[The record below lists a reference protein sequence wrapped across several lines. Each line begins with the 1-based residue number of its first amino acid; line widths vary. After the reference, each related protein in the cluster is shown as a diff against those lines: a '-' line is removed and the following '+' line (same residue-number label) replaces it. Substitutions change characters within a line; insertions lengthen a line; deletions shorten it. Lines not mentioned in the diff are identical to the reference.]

1 MKLFI
6 PILILLLFP
15 GCQNKPDSRSSS
27 QTRTETEL
35 IDLNRS
41 LITQD
46 RAVITDYISKSELP
60 FSETNTGL
68 WYSVLAEGIGD
79 TVNTGDNV
87 TYDYEC
93 TLLNGKICYSGSQ
106 TIRVGYTGAESG
118 VTEGLHLM
126 QEGSDFVF
134 IIPPYLAYGHTG
146 DGDRIPGR
154 AIIVYRIRVKDIS

>member
-6 PILILLLFP
+6 PILTLLLLP

-27 QTRTETEL
+27 QSRTETEL
-35 IDLNRS
+35 IDLNKS

-46 RAVITDYISKSELP
+46 RAVIAEYIGRNELS
-60 FSETNTGL
+60 FRETNTGL
-68 WYSVLAEGIGD
+68 WYSVLAEGTGD

-93 TLLNGKICYSGSQ
+93 SLLDGKICYSGSQ
-106 TIRVGYTGAESG
+106 TIRVGYAGAESG
-118 VTEGLHLM
+118 VTEGLQLM
-126 QEGSDFVF
+126 KEGSDFMF
-134 IIPPYLAYGHTG
+134 IMPPYLAYGHTG

-154 AIIVYRIRVKDIS
+154 AILVYRIRVKDIS

>member
-6 PILILLLFP
+6 PILTLLLLP

-27 QTRTETEL
+27 QSRTETEL
-35 IDLNRS
+35 IDLNKS

-46 RAVITDYISKSELP
+46 RAVIAEYISRNELS
-60 FSETNTGL
+60 FRETNTGL
-68 WYSVLAEGIGD
+68 WYSVLAEGKGD

-93 TLLNGKICYSGSQ
+93 SLLDGKICYSGSQ
-106 TIRVGYTGAESG
+106 TIRVGYAGAESG
-118 VTEGLHLM
+118 VTEGLQLM
-126 QEGSDFVF
+126 REGSDFMF
-134 IIPPYLAYGHTG
+134 IMPPYLAYGHTG

-154 AIIVYRIRVKDIS
+154 AILVYRIRVKDIS